1 MLAHL
6 EGDEIPAH
14 AAPNKGLPKSVRRP
28 TASSSTSSVP
38 QMSLFGGPALE
49 ADAPAVSDDR
59 WLKLAERVKAVD
71 INRLTPM
78 QAMNVLAELVD
89 QARKA

>member
-1 MLAHL
+1 
-6 EGDEIPAH
+6 
-14 AAPNKGLPKSVRRP
+14 
-28 TASSSTSSVP
+28 
-38 QMSLFGGPALE
+38 
-49 ADAPAVSDDR
+49 
-59 WLKLAERVKAVD
+59 LAERVKAVD